1 MTWENIGDY
10 GDYGDG
16 GDHDGEEDRVSS
28 PPSPPNT
35 PSPPWPPYP
44 PPVDP
49 QTVNRQDYYSQ
60 CRRYFMKDNMRFSSW
75 RFARGY
81 YDDSCPCLPPNHCNP
96 QCRQQC
102 TEVIETQDAWYKSV
116 YFSRLLRGV
125 LRRSRDD
132 CTHRVPSHVPLMAN
146 EGRARRAPGV
156 RAADRQAR
164 SSGGG
169 EVESAHARSRRI
181 SATCPAGRAR
191 FCVPR
196 FRGGGRAGEARPAEE
211 DRVCGR
217 QRDASASE
225 RPELGDEGAGA
236 AVGGGCGAETSERA
250 GDEGR
255 RRDALGPVENG
266 AVSAPR

>member
-16 GDHDGEEDRVSS
+16 GDHDGEEDRVSA

-116 YFSRLLRGV
+116 YFSVYYVAFYVAAMTIALIVCHHVYRLWRT
-125 LRRSRDD
+125 R
-132 CTHRVPSHVPLMAN
+132 
-146 EGRARRAPGV
+146 EERAVRRAV
-156 RAADRQAR
+156 RAADRQAAKLEALEVELSSR
-164 SSGGG
+164 SLPAYFCDMPGG
-169 EVESAHARSRRI
+169 ESAMVFPDFEVEAELARRDLLKKIVSADDNVTLQRVRDPCWVTRELARLSAAVAAPRR
-181 SATCPAGRAR
+181 
-191 FCVPR
+191 
-196 FRGGGRAGEARPAEE
+196 
-211 DRVCGR
+211 
-217 QRDASASE
+217 ASE
-225 RPELGDEGAGA
+225 RGTRDED
-236 AVGGGCGAETSERA
+236 V
-250 GDEGR
+250 
-255 RRDALGPVENG
+255 DASDP
-266 AVSAPR
+266 SRTAPSRSR